1 MKPLIIPDG
10 HGPWAVR
17 YLSVTHRIDN
27 NSFYNNYFSPTLKE
41 AGMNIRKQTA
51 DLKTDWSAHNQIFY
65 DSAADG
71 NLVWRVKVGNK
82 ETQSIDYV
90 EVWRSVDILN
100 RYFGDQTNIPN
111 WTTESRKTFTEQ
123 LYESGFVITDLQEFP
138 LISKAQAIEYYRM
151 FVDKWKAKDDCI
163 INTPWNKELNP
174 LDPYEP
180 QV

>member
-1 MKPLIIPDG
+1 MNPLITPDNL
-10 HGPWAVR
+10 GPWAVR
-17 YLSVTHRIDN
+17 YLSVQHRFDN
-27 NSFYNNYFSPTLKE
+27 DLFYNNYFSPDLKE

-82 ETQSIDYV
+82 ETKSIDYV
-90 EVWRSVDILN
+90 EVWRSSDILN
-100 RYFGDQTNIPN
+100 QYFGEHTSIPN
-111 WTTESRKTFTEQ
+111 WTTDSRKEFKKQLFEGGFNITE
-123 LYESGFVITDLQEFP
+123 LGSFP
-138 LISKAQAIEYYRM
+138 LISKLQAIEYYKM
-151 FVDKWKAKDDCI
+151 FVAKWKAKDQCI

-180 QV
+180 LV

>member
-1 MKPLIIPDG
+1 MKPLIIPDRK
-10 HGPWAVR
+10 GPWAVR
-17 YLSVTHRIDN
+17 YLSVTHRFDN
-27 NSFYNNYFSPTLKE
+27 DSFYNNYFSPTLKE

-90 EVWRSVDILN
+90 EVWRSVAVLN
-100 RYFGDQTNIPN
+100 QYFGEQTTLPN
-111 WTTESRKTFTEQ
+111 WTSESRKMFTEQ
-123 LYESGFVITDLQEFP
+123 LFESGFIIADLQEFVP
-138 LISKAQAIEYYRM
+138 ISKNQAIEYYRT
-151 FVDKWKAKDDCI
+151 FVAKWKAKDDCI

-174 LDPYEP
+174 LDP
-180 QV
+180 V

>member
-1 MKPLIIPDG
+1 MKPLIIPDRK
-10 HGPWAVR
+10 GPWAVR
-17 YLSVTHRIDN
+17 YLSVTHRFDN
-27 NSFYNNYFSPTLKE
+27 DSFYNNYFSPTLKE

-90 EVWRSVDILN
+90 EVWRSVAVLN
-100 RYFGDQTNIPN
+100 QYFGEQTTLPN
-111 WTTESRKTFTEQ
+111 WTSESRKMFTEQ
-123 LYESGFVITDLQEFP
+123 LFESGFIIADLQEFVP
-138 LISKAQAIEYYRM
+138 ISKNQAIEYYRT
-151 FVDKWKAKDDCI
+151 FVAKWKAKDDCI

-174 LDPYEP
+174 LDPF
-180 QV
+180 

>member
-1 MKPLIIPDG
+1 MKMLIVPDNI
-10 HGPWAVR
+10 GPWAVR
-17 YLSVTHRIDN
+17 YLSVQHRFDN
-27 NSFYNNYFSPTLKE
+27 DAFYNNYFSPGLTD

-51 DLKTDWSAHNQIFY
+51 NLKTDWLAHNQIFY

-90 EVWRSVDILN
+90 EVWRSVDVLN
-100 RYFGDQTNIPN
+100 RYFGNQTTITN

-123 LYESGFVITDLQEFP
+123 LFESGFVITDLQQFP
-138 LISKAQAIEYYRM
+138 LISKKQAIEYYRM
-151 FVDKWKAKDDCI
+151 FVDQWKAKDHCI

-174 LDPYEP
+174 LDLS
-180 QV
+180 